1 MRTTRAIGVPM
12 MMVAVGVLSLVVPT
26 GSADALTLC
35 AKPSGRIAAAESCG
49 RRDTALTPA
58 DIGILGLPGPTGAT
72 GPPGRNGQLLLRIVD
87 ANDRD
92 VCRVI
97 NGGEEPECVLEHPA
111 LDRPVLL
118 VFESLPIVTGVDVGS
133 PTAYYLE
140 ADCGGQPYIGRT
152 RPLLPSASL
161 IGRALYYATATG
173 STIVPVS
180 FEDVQEP
187 CTGTPT
193 TRGTCC
199 APSTGARF
207 VAPATRVGIDDLGLV
222 FPFTAVTP

>member
-1 MRTTRAIGVPM
+1 MRASRAIGVLM
-12 MMVAVGVLSLVVPT
+12 MMAGVLSLVLT
-26 GSADALTLC
+26 ASAAAVTLC
-35 AKPSGRIAAAESCG
+35 AKRSGRIVAAESCG

-58 DIGILGLPGPTGAT
+58 DVGILGLPGPAGAT
-72 GPPGRNGQLLLRIVD
+72 GPPGPNGQLLLRIVD

-111 LDRPVLL
+111 LERPVLL
-118 VFESLPIVTGVDVGS
+118 VFESLPIATGIDVGS

-161 IGRALYYATATG
+161 IGQALYYATPTG
-173 STIVPVS
+173 STIMPLS
-180 FEDVQEP
+180 FEDVQDT

-199 APSTGARF
+199 APYTSMSGRF
-207 VAPATRVGIDDLGLV
+207 AAPATRVGIPDLGLV